1 MQLGIQRIQKLHAN
15 DLNLVKAP
23 KKQPAAEL
31 RGWNGQ
37 STPILRMSRMR
48 PCNLKI
54 FRILGERYRNRQK
67 AVNEQVTDLI
77 VIECS
82 LPRLWLPRSTD
93 EVQSILNRAAGENR
107 PRDRAFTV

>member
-1 MQLGIQRIQKLHAN
+1 MPSDVASFHAARDTENSEIARQRSQSCKSTDEATSRKSK
-15 DLNLVKAP
+15 V
-23 KKQPAAEL
+23 
-31 RGWNGQ
+31 WNGQ

-54 FRILGERYRNRQK
+54 FRILGKRYRNRRK

-82 LPRLWLPRSTD
+82 
-93 EVQSILNRAAGENR
+93 
-107 PRDRAFTV
+107 